1 MPNKFDTEITD
12 AEIIEVDF
20 NPLDE
25 PVNEKKY
32 SQPNVNVGDIDMNTP
47 ISEPN
52 FTPPPFQK
60 KKPNIKEEPKKHEP
74 INSELKGLSKKD
86 VDMSAKA
93 AAKMILQGYDWVH
106 MLANKGLKV
115 SEKKLTKLQAEGEIN
130 LNALIDYDYGKRMR
144 AGEFFEE
151 YNRQVEGVLVVSDE
165 FKEEVTPVL
174 ERVLS
179 KRGIGLTDEQTL
191 MFMFGKDI
199 AAKSLI
205 FFQQRQVLK
214 SMIESIKEA
223 TMQQQTQFQYEQQQ
237 QQAEMR
243 ARADAEAR
251 ARADAE
257 RTRADADARAREEEE
272 KRVKT
277 EEIKKDSGSYEF
289 TKEYQEEEVNLKR
302 RKPKK
307 TSEEVIILPEKK
319 SKK

>member
-1 MPNKFDTEITD
+1 MASKFETEITD
-12 AEIIEVDF
+12 AEVIEVDF

-25 PVNEKKY
+25 PVNEKRY

-60 KKPNIKEEPKKHEP
+60 KKPDLKEEPKKREP
-74 INSELKGLSKKD
+74 LNSDLKGLPKKD
-86 VDMSAKA
+86 VEMSAKA

-115 SEKKLTKLQAEGEIN
+115 SEKKLTKLQADGEIN

-174 ERVLS
+174 ERVLA
-179 KRGIGLTDEQTL
+179 KRGIGMTDEQTL

-243 ARADAEAR
+243 ARAEADVR
-251 ARADAE
+251 ARADEEAKVK
-257 RTRADADARAREEEE
+257 AEEE
-272 KRVKT
+272 R
-277 EEIKKDSGSYEF
+277 KKDSGSYEF
-289 TKEYQEEEVNLKR
+289 TKEYQEEEVNLKK

-307 TSEEVIILPEKK
+307 TSEEVIILPAKK
-319 SKK
+319 KKENK

>member
-32 SQPNVNVGDIDMNTP
+32 SQPNVNVGDIDMTTP
-47 ISEPN
+47 IGEPN

-60 KKPNIKEEPKKHEP
+60 KKTNIKEEPKKHEP
-74 INSELKGLSKKD
+74 LNSDLKGLSKKD

-179 KRGIGLTDEQTL
+179 KRGIGMTDEQML

-237 QQAEMR
+237 QQQAEMR
-243 ARADAEAR
+243 ARAE
-251 ARADAE
+251 
-257 RTRADADARAREEEE
+257 ADARAREADEAKVKAEEE
-272 KRVKT
+272 R
-277 EEIKKDSGSYEF
+277 KKDSGSYEF
-289 TKEYQEEEVNLKR
+289 TKEYQEEEVNLKK